1 MPDNI
6 EETLHDSLASAFE
19 TAEAAVEPIEPP
31 VEAAKPERA
40 RSEDG
45 KFAKVETPAIE
56 APVVEAKTAAPI
68 VPAEVI
74 PAAPAQA
81 EFPGSTGRAPSSW
94 KKDAAAAF
102 DTLPTAVKEDILRRE
117 TDFHKGIEGFKARA
131 DFGKQVEQTLSP
143 FAENF
148 AKAGVDSMTA
158 ISEIMKTEDILRNAP
173 PTVKLQKF
181 LQLAQHYGIDL
192 NQQVDPNVARYE
204 AENHQLRQE
213 QRELMRMNTSRES
226 ESLNSTIE
234 DFANQPGHEHFES
247 VRQHMGA
254 LMAGGQAAT
263 LQEAYDQA
271 IYANPTTRTVLLQQQ
286 QSKLQDEIN
295 AKRAKAASVSVR
307 GSSPS
312 SGAANQPKTSLRDEI
327 VAAFNQ

>member
-6 EETLHDSLASAFE
+6 EETLHDSLASAFD
-19 TAEAAVEPIEPP
+19 TAEAAFEPIETP

-45 KFAKVETPAIE
+45 KFAKVEAPAVE
-56 APVVEAKTAAPI
+56 APAVEAKTAAPV
-68 VPAEVI
+68 VPTEVI
-74 PAAPAQA
+74 PAAPEAPA
-81 EFPGSTGRAPSSW
+81 DGKRAPSSW
-94 KKDAAAAF
+94 KKEAAAAF
-102 DTLPTAVKEDILRRE
+102 NELPAHVQDEVLRRE
-117 TDFHKGIEGFKARA
+117 TDFHKGIQGFKQQA

-148 AKAGVDSMTA
+148 AKAGVDSVTA
-158 ISEIMKTEDILRNAP
+158 ISEILKTEDILRNAP

-226 ESLNSTIE
+226 ESLNSAIE

-327 VAAFNQ
+327 AAAFNQ